1 MNNNSKN
8 RGDRIVQIILLV
20 LIAAGIATFPLMMG
34 NSSGGSAGGPPGM
47 GAPGGMAGMNASG
60 EGETEGTAVEVSP
73 VVKDTVREYI
83 KVNGDVTSASS
94 VSIYPDMAGK
104 LVSVN
109 VSLGDEVKRGE
120 TVAMVDP
127 SQPGQVYSNS
137 AVKAT
142 IGGTITEVSYDEGET
157 VSTGS
162 AIVTIGDLDEL
173 EIVTY
178 IPERYVS
185 SVRKGLTAEVSFD
198 SYEGEVFQARV
209 TEISPVL
216 DTDSRSQEI
225 SLALIG
231 ADSRVKVGMFASV
244 KLVVKEEADV
254 ITIPKLA
261 LTTYYDEDVVYVVED
276 GKAVRRSVQ
285 IGLSSS
291 ETVQITEGL
300 EEGETVVVRG
310 ISNLSDGTLVSVVE

>member
-1 MNNNSKN
+1 MNENSKN
-8 RGDRIVQIILLV
+8 RGDRVVQMILLV

-34 NSSGGSAGGPPGM
+34 NSSGSSAGGPPGM
-47 GAPGGMAGMNASG
+47 GASGGMAASG
-60 EGETEGTAVEVSP
+60 GSASEGTAVEVST
-73 VVKDTVREYI
+73 VVKDTVREYM
-83 KVNGDVTSASS
+83 KVNGDVTSAAS

-109 VSLGDEVKRGE
+109 VSLGDEVKRGD

-142 IGGTITEVSYDEGET
+142 IGGTITAVGYDEGET

-162 AIVTIGDLDEL
+162 VVVTIGNLDKL

-185 SVRKGLTAEVSFD
+185 SVKKGLTADVTFD
-198 SYEGEVFQARV
+198 SYPGETFKAIV

-225 SLALIG
+225 SLSLVD
-231 ADSRVKVGMFASV
+231 ADSRVKVGMFASI

-254 ITIPKLA
+254 ITVPKLA
-261 LTTYYDEDVVYVVED
+261 LTTYYDQDVVYVVKD
-276 GKAVRRSVQ
+276 GVAERRDVTV
-285 IGLSSS
+285 GLSSS
-291 ETVQITEGL
+291 ESAQITEGL

-310 ISNLSDGTLVSVVE
+310 ISNLSDGTSVNIVE